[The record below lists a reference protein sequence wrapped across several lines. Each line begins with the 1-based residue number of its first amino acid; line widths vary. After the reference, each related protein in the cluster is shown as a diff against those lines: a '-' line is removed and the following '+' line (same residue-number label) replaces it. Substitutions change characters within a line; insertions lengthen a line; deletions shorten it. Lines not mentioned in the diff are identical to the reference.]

1 MVKVVALILLLYC
14 SAELLAQ
21 DKWELRIDQ
30 DSIRV
35 YTAHTDESKIKV
47 IRADF
52 TIRAAR
58 DELFR
63 ELLQAE
69 RYVEW
74 QYNAERCEVIDVV
87 SGSEILYYCEVSAP
101 WPVSNRDL
109 VIRLKIINDPES
121 PSFRITTL
129 SDPKP
134 YPGPKDVVRVPMSR
148 GEWLVT
154 EVGPR
159 MLKVRYTMRIDP
171 GGSIPAWLVNLVAAQ
186 APFQTFKNLKQRL
199 EH

>member
-1 MVKVVALILLLYC
+1 MLHRPVLAIILFCSVAVQ
-14 SAELLAQ
+14 AQ
-21 DKWELRIDQ
+21 DKWDLRIDQ
-30 DSIRV
+30 DSIKV
-35 YTAHTDESKIKV
+35 YTGHTEESKIKA
-47 IRADF
+47 IRAEF
-52 TIRAAR
+52 TLRAAR
-58 DELFR
+58 EELFR
-63 ELLQAE
+63 ELLRAE

-109 VIRLKIINDPES
+109 VVRLKILNDPKS

-134 YPGPKDVVRVPMSR
+134 YPVPKDVVRVPMSR

-159 MLKVRYTMRIDP
+159 MLKVHYTMRIDP
-171 GGSIPAWLVNLVAAQ
+171 GGTIPAWLVNLVAAQ
-186 APFQTFKNLKQRL
+186 APYQTFKNLKQRL
-199 EH
+199 ER

>member
-1 MVKVVALILLLYC
+1 MVYVRILFLLLFC
-14 SAELLAQ
+14 SVASQAQ

-35 YTAHTDESKIKV
+35 YTAHTEESKIKV

-52 TIRAAR
+52 TIRASR
-58 DELFR
+58 EELVR
-63 ELLQAE
+63 ELLRAD

-74 QYNAERCEVIDVV
+74 QYNAERCEVIEVV
-87 SGSEILYYCEVSAP
+87 SDDEIVYYCEVSAP

-109 VIRLKIINDPES
+109 VIRLKVVNNTGPR
-121 PSFRITTL
+121 SFRITTVN
-129 SDPKP
+129 DPKP

-148 GEWLVT
+148 GEWHVT

-159 MLKVRYTMRIDP
+159 MLKVYYTMRIDP
-171 GGSIPAWLVNLVAAQ
+171 GGNIPAWLVNLVAAQ
-186 APFQTFKNLKQRL
+186 APYQTFRNLKQRL
-199 EH
+199 ER